1 VDSKLRNNPEI
12 AEAYVIYD
20 ECRTLQVHEQQYSKG
35 KDQMIR
41 TLTFPTG
48 YHALPQMGG
57 ILDQP
62 YRLMEFF
69 GEFMSGERQAFFRPR
84 K

>member
-1 VDSKLRNNPEI
+1 METKLRRNPEI
-12 AEAYVIYD
+12 ADAFALYD
-20 ECRTLQVHEQQYSKG
+20 ECRTLTVHAQQFSKG
-35 KDQMIR
+35 KEQMIR

-48 YHALPQMGG
+48 YHALPERGA

-69 GEFMSGERQAFFRPR
+69 DEFMAGERLAFFRPR

>member
-1 VDSKLRNNPEI
+1 METKLRKNPEI
-12 AEAYVIYD
+12 AEAYALYD
-20 ECRTLQVHEQQYSKG
+20 ECRTLTVHAQQYSKG
-35 KDQMIR
+35 KEQMIR

-48 YHALPQMGG
+48 YHYLPNEGG
-57 ILDQP
+57 MLDQP

-69 GEFMSGERQAFFRPR
+69 GEFMSGERLAFFRPR

>member
-1 VDSKLRNNPEI
+1 
-12 AEAYVIYD
+12 
-20 ECRTLQVHEQQYSKG
+20 
-35 KDQMIR
+35 MIR

-48 YHALPQMGG
+48 YHAFPEDGG
-57 ILDQP
+57 VLDQP

-69 GEFMSGERQAFFRPR
+69 GEFMSGERLAFFRPR